1 MNLKDDENKIILYTT
16 DDGKSQVSLMSRDGR
31 IWLNQKQM
39 AELFAVTKMSISL
52 HIANIL
58 KDKELDES
66 VVKYFFTTAA
76 DGKRYNVSYYAL
88 EMILAV
94 GFRVR
99 GVRGTQFRQWA
110 NAHLSEY
117 EVLDGPGL
125 VSHEEAVALSSE
137 RYETFDDIRRK
148 EEARLADEADMQELR
163 RIEDAAKKRG
173 KKA

>member
-1 MNLKDDENKIILYTT
+1 MAEEENKIILYTT

-31 IWLNQKQM
+31 VWLNQKQM
-39 AELFAVTKMSISL
+39 VELFAVTKMNISS

-58 KDKELDES
+58 KEKELDES
-66 VVKYFFTTAA
+66 VVKSYFTTAA
-76 DGKRYNVSYYAL
+76 DGKRYNVIYYAL

-117 EVLDGPGL
+117 L
-125 VSHEEAVALSSE
+125 VKRSRPNVTRNLTVCA
-137 RYETFDDIRRK
+137 RRK
-148 EEARLADEADMQELR
+148 RQDWRTRRTWRNCGELR
-163 RIEDAAKKRG
+163 QRRNDAARMENTDDR
-173 KKA
+173 